1 MTFSKNIKDRMN
13 MALASKGRTFVLN
26 PRSKFQV
33 RRKIKDVR
41 LTFGNGAELTFFH
54 PLPRWDGSNWD
65 RTSRLFT
72 ITPTFGCME
81 SFSIVD

>member
-1 MTFSKNIKDRMN
+1 MKILIKEIMN
-13 MALASKGRTFVLN
+13 SLLTSKGRTCVWN

-41 LTFGNGAELTFFH
+41 LTFGDNIELTFFH
-54 PLPRWDGSNWD
+54 PLPRWDGSTWD

-72 ITPTFGCME
+72 ITPT
-81 SFSIVD
+81 VDCLENFRIID

>member
-41 LTFGNGAELTFFH
+41 LTLNLLQGFQTKVRPLEVIATFI
-54 PLPRWDGSNWD
+54 PCLIRS
-65 RTSRLFT
+65 SRVLIILILF
-72 ITPTFGCME
+72 
-81 SFSIVD
+81 